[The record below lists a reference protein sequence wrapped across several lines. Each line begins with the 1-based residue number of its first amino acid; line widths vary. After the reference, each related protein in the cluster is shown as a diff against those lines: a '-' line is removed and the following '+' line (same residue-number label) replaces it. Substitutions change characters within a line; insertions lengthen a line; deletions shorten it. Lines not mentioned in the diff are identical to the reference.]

1 MGKTNLDYFYNSER
15 DEEYISDYEQQ
26 ICCVKEYKHV
36 TDADD
41 LARWRQ
47 RWLPSC
53 RVCPRQRF
61 CYASHQMQ
69 KAYPP
74 VVV

>member
-1 MGKTNLDYFYNSER
+1 MSNANYFYNPER

-26 ICCVKEYKHV
+26 ICCVKEYKLV
-36 TDADD
+36 RDSDD

-47 RWLPSC
+47 MWFPSC
-53 RVCPRQRF
+53 RVCPRQKY

-69 KAYPP
+69 NAYPA
-74 VVV
+74 VVI